1 MEECFALQVH
11 PSDNVATVFASP
23 EKRSRVRVDD
33 SAGTSHGMQVEDDI
47 PYGHKIA
54 LKEIAQGESI
64 FKYGEVI
71 GQATKLIRPG
81 QHVHVH
87 NVVSL
92 RGRGDLAPAITEEDA
107 HDI

>member
-11 PSDNVATVFASP
+11 PSDNVATIFASP
-23 EKRSRVRVDD
+23 EKGSRVRVDD
-33 SAGTSHGMQVEDDI
+33 STGTSHGMQVEADI

-54 LKEIAQGESI
+54 LKDIAQGESI

-71 GQATKLIRPG
+71 GQATQPIGPG

-87 NVVSL
+87 NVASL
-92 RGRGDLAPAITEEDA
+92 RGRGDLAPAIAGEGA
-107 HDI
+107 HEI